1 MCRLF
6 NKAGGL
12 RGKKIG
18 MISVIFDK
26 KKKRQTFP
34 SFSSSVQG
42 SLSFSCLIVSCIALG
57 FGWAKN
63 TFQHVTLAQEIG
75 DYNGPHDNFIY

>member
-12 RGKKIG
+12 RGEKIG

-26 KKKRQTFP
+26 KKKKNIAY
-34 SFSSSVQG
+34 FSSSVQG
-42 SLSFSCLIVSCIALG
+42 SLSFSCLIVSCIALD

-63 TFQHVTLAQEIG
+63 TFQHVTLAQEMG

>member
-26 KKKRQTFP
+26 KKRKKNIAY
-34 SFSSSVQG
+34 FSSSVRVY
-42 SLSFSCLIVSCIALG
+42 LSFSCLIVSCIALG

-63 TFQHVTLAQEIG
+63 TFQHVTLAQEI
-75 DYNGPHDNFIY
+75 